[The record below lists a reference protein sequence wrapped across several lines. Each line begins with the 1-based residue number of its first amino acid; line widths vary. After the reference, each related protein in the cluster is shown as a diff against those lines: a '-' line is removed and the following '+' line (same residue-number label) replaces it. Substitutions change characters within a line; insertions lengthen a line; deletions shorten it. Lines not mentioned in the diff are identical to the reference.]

1 MPYYPYRCLDCH
13 KRFEVFL
20 SYTEYGTRAV
30 LCPSCNSQNV
40 QRRITRVRIAKSEE
54 SRLEELADPSLLAG
68 LEDDPKA
75 LGRMMRRMGEELG
88 EELPPE
94 FDEVVDRLEAGQ
106 TPEEIEKAM
115 PDLAGPEGGDSEGES
130 ADSDDF

>member
-1 MPYYPYRCLDCH
+1 MPYYPYRCLNCQ

-20 SYTEYGTRAV
+20 SYSEYGTRPVA
-30 LCPSCNSQNV
+30 CPFCKSENV

-54 SRLEELADPSLLAG
+54 SRLEDLADPSALAG

-75 LGRMMRRMGEELG
+75 LGRMMRRMGDELG
-88 EELPPE
+88 EDLPPE

-106 TPEEIEKAM
+106 SPEEIEKAL
-115 PDLAGPEGGDSEGES
+115 PDLAAPEDGNGGS
-130 ADSDDF
+130 ADFDDF